1 MKKLFIIAGFAF
13 LSSSLLAQ
21 AQTFGSAINTDR
33 IVQSVETKELLKDKK
48 EVTDVTL
55 TATVLEVCQAKGCW
69 MTVDAGNGEKMTVKF
84 KDYAFFMPKDCSGKN
99 VTFQGKMSKQVI
111 TVAELKHFAEDAGKS
126 KKEIK
131 KIKKPKEEYRFEA
144 IGVVLAG

>member
-1 MKKLFIIAGFAF
+1 MKKLFTFFVVACITFSAK
-13 LSSSLLAQ
+13 S
-21 AQTFGSAINTDR
+21 QTQNFGAAINTEKLH
-33 IVQSVETKELLKDKK
+33 QSVETKELLKDKK

-55 TATVLEVCQAKGCW
+55 TATVLDVCQAKGCW

-111 TVAELKHFAEDAGKS
+111 SVAELKHYAEDAGKS

-131 KIKKPKEEYRFEA
+131 KIKTPKEEYRFEA

>member
-1 MKKLFIIAGFAF
+1 MKKLFTFISLAF
-13 LSSSLLAQ
+13 LSVSALAQ
-21 AQTFGSAINTDR
+21 TQTFGASIKADKP
-33 IVQSVETKELLKDKK
+33 VQATETIGLLKDKK

-84 KDYAFFMPKDCSGKN
+84 KDYAFFMPKDCAGKN

-111 TVAELKHFAEDAGKS
+111 SVAELKHYAEDAGKS